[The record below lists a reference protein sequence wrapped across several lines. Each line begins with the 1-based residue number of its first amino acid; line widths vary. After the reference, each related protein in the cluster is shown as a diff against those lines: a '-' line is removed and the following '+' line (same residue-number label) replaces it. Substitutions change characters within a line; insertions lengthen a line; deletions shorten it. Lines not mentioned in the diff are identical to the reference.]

1 MRVFE
6 RRLALLLSLLAFA
19 SIAWMLTQKL
29 MPVMFGVYL
38 GIVNVI
44 TFALYAYDK
53 AAAIRQRAR
62 VSEFSLHMWSLMCGW
77 PAGVLAQLIFN
88 HKTTKLSFRVQHW
101 AVLVVNLVA
110 VYLIAKQSHFY

>member
-6 RRLALLLSLLAFA
+6 QRLALLMSLLAFA
-19 SIAWMLTQKL
+19 SISWLLTQNL

-38 GIVNVI
+38 GIVNAI
-44 TFALYAYDK
+44 TFILYAYDK

-77 PAGVLAQLIFN
+77 PAGVLAQFIFN

-101 AVLVVNLVA
+101 AVLSVNLVA
-110 VYLIAKQSHFY
+110 VFLIAKQSHFY

>member
-6 RRLALLLSLLAFA
+6 RRLALLMSLLLIV
-19 SIAWMLTQKL
+19 SVAWMLSKGL
-29 MPVMFGVYL
+29 MPVIFGIYL
-38 GIVNVI
+38 GIVNAV
-44 TFALYAYDK
+44 TFLLYAYDK
-53 AAAIRQRAR
+53 AAAIHQRDR

-110 VYLIAKQSHFY
+110 VYLIAKKSHFF

>member
-6 RRLALLLSLLAFA
+6 QRLALLMSLLAFA
-19 SIAWMLTQKL
+19 SIAWLLTQNL

-44 TFALYAYDK
+44 TFVLYAYDK
-53 AAAIRQRAR
+53 AAAIGQRAR

-77 PAGVLAQLIFN
+77 SAGVLAQFIFN
-88 HKTTKLSFRVQHW
+88 HKTTKLSFRVQQW

-110 VYLIAKQSHFY
+110 VYLIAKQSHLF

>member
-29 MPVMFGVYL
+29 MPVIFGVYL

-53 AAAIRQRAR
+53 AAAIGQRAR

-101 AVLVVNLVA
+101 AVQVVNLVA